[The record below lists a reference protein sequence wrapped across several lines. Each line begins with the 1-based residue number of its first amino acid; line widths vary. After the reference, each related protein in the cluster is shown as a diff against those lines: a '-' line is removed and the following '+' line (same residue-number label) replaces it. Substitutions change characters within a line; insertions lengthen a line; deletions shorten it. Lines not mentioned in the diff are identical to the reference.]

1 MIKRREK
8 SILGRHHESV
18 DEKQHRS
25 LLRLNPQNSALLKRE
40 RLQTVLLH
48 CPALSII
55 IYNMLSSDFN
65 YPLTKLEGFNEQDWD
80 GEKKKKKKTRRVPVK
95 RSHHR

>member
-1 MIKRREK
+1 M
-8 SILGRHHESV
+8 
-18 DEKQHRS
+18 
-25 LLRLNPQNSALLKRE
+25 NPQNSALLKRE

-80 GEKKKKKKTRRVPVK
+80 GEKKKEKKQQEGSSEEKPSQVVRLC
-95 RSHHR
+95 